1 LTTTQ
6 RGQNFEGGV
15 IFGVVKNVC
24 SGLALILIIML
35 LLTYG
40 EKVLGIRKAEGNVR
54 AGEMFDGGKRLRLT
68 GSGGEMYGF
77 LQDKAPR

>member
-1 LTTTQ
+1 
-6 RGQNFEGGV
+6 
-15 IFGVVKNVC
+15 
-24 SGLALILIIML
+24 ML